1 MFSFTFNHRFPNIFF
16 ICPGQLWKGTN
27 SGDFRLGWI
36 SNWGASGWLGCPW
49 LISCFTLKVNDK
61 KTIKLIQNYL
71 WWSSSAT
78 LSEKLVHIFLGRNI
92 WLWVWFLVRA
102 ATFGPSILPVRHFV
116 QRASSATAPKN
127 HNKDSVP
134 RSLGSVWVRPRFV
147 PWVRIWK
154 TINISIRQST
164 RNDKWIW
171 QYRGY

>member
-49 LISCFTLKVNDK
+49 LICCFTLKFNDG
-61 KTIKLIQNYL
+61 KTMKIISINYL
-71 WWSSSAT
+71 WWSSSTA

-102 ATFGPSILPVRHFV
+102 TTLGPSILPVRHFV

-127 HNKDSVP
+127 HNKDSVL
-134 RSLGSVWVRPRFV
+134 RSLGSVWVR
-147 PWVRIWK
+147 IWR